1 MPCLLNRVVKIHYS
15 SISHG
20 QIFKPKR
27 TVTMTSKIDNFN
39 FFLFGSE
46 EFQQKVGNSILEN
59 ELRIVRSKED
69 SNSGQLDIDEVRYGT
84 VWLETETKVPTFF
97 AYEQEGLKNNFP
109 WEYRNQTVDFSFV
122 YTGNEDYSLQAFE
135 QFVEFMRRFESYLRE
150 YLLSKGI
157 KTQGDILPIG
167 FYGLLEYEFF
177 RQILTTMKE
186 IQVSFAEPKVMVG
199 KGNVFTMMALV
210 KGKDNDNLE
219 ISDVVQ
225 WE

>member
-1 MPCLLNRVVKIHYS
+1 
-15 SISHG
+15 
-20 QIFKPKR
+20 
-27 TVTMTSKIDNFN
+27 
-39 FFLFGSE
+39 LFGSE
-46 EFQQKVGNSILEN
+46 EFQQKVGISILEN
-59 ELRIVRSKED
+59 ELRIVGSKED
-69 SNSGQLDIDEVRYGT
+69 SNSGELDIDEVRYGT
-84 VWLETETKVPTFF
+84 VWAETETEVPTFF
-97 AYEQEGLKNNFP
+97 VYEQESRKNNFP
-109 WEYRNQTVDFSFV
+109 WDYRNQTVDFSFV
-122 YTGNEDYSLQAFE
+122 YTGNENHSLQAFE

-157 KTQGDILPIG
+157 KTEGDILPIG

-199 KGNVFTMMALV
+199 NGNAFVMMALV

>member
-1 MPCLLNRVVKIHYS
+1 MKKDKFFHPDTVVEDLPLY
-15 SISHG
+15 G
-20 QIFKPKR
+20 NQ
-27 TVTMTSKIDNFN
+27 
-39 FFLFGSE
+39 FLPLGI
-46 EFQQKVGNSILEN
+46 KATI
-59 ELRIVRSKED
+59 
-69 SNSGQLDIDEVRYGT
+69 
-84 VWLETETKVPTFF
+84 
-97 AYEQEGLKNNFP
+97 QESRKNNFP

-122 YTGNEDYSLQAFE
+122 YTGNEDYTLQAFE

-157 KTQGDILPIG
+157 KAEGDILPIG

-177 RQILTTMKE
+177 RQILSTMKE

-199 KGNVFTMMALV
+199 NGNAFVMMALV